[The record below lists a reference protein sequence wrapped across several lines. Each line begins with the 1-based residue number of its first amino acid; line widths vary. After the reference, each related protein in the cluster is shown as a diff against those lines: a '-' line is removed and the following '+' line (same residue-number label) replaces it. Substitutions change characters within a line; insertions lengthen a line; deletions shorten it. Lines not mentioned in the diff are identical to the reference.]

1 MLVLS
6 DKGSKVMIIILKHY
20 NNVLDG
26 EDGNEVGVEVGLDDV
41 NGFPTPHH
49 LVLVLHTV

>member
-6 DKGSKVMIIILKHY
+6 DEGSKVMILNHCD
-20 NNVLDG
+20 NVLHV
-26 EDGNEVGVEVGLDDV
+26 EDGNEVGLDDV
-41 NGFPTPHH
+41 DSFPTPHH